1 MSATP
6 RGLAP
11 AVVKLGG
18 SRLDALDLDARQAV
32 DAPDPLDALDEP
44 WWDDL
49 AGHARR
55 RPLILVHGWS
65 RPLRRLDPRHGRPGA
80 MLRDRY
86 GNESRWTTPEVLDD
100 IKTVGSALGADIVA
114 RLTKRE
120 VTADHLLGSDGL
132 ISAGPGERL
141 WWQGNRLVERENL
154 VGPPTGVNTG
164 LLERTRPGHVCVV
177 TPLARNAAG
186 QEVNTDA
193 DRAAA
198 AIAGAAGAQVLV
210 LLTDVPH
217 LRVDGSPVRHI
228 TREAVIRLRD
238 TVATGGM
245 RKKLRAACEALD
257 RRVPRVVIGNDTVTA
272 LLATRT
278 GTLVTRA

>member
-1 MSATP
+1 M
-6 RGLAP
+6 
-11 AVVKLGG
+11 
-18 SRLDALDLDARQAV
+18 
-32 DAPDPLDALDEP
+32 
-44 WWDDL
+44 
-49 AGHARR
+49 
-55 RPLILVHGWS
+55 
-65 RPLRRLDPRHGRPGA
+65 
-80 MLRDRY
+80 
-86 GNESRWTTPEVLDD
+86 
-100 IKTVGSALGADIVA
+100 
-114 RLTKRE
+114 
-120 VTADHLLGSDGL
+120 
-132 ISAGPGERL
+132 
-141 WWQGNRLVERENL
+141 
-154 VGPPTGVNTG
+154 NTG
-164 LLERTRPGHVCVV
+164 LLERARPGHVCVV

-198 AIAGAAGAQVLV
+198 AIAGATGAQVLV

-228 TREAVIRLRD
+228 TREAAIRLRD

-257 RRVPRVVIGNDTVTA
+257 RRVPRVVIGNDMVTA

>member
-32 DAPDPLDALDEP
+32 DAHDAADPLDALDALDALDEP

-65 RPLRRLDPRHGRPGA
+65 RPLRRFDPRRGRPGT

-86 GNESRWTTPEVLDD
+86 GNQSRWTTPEVLDD

-132 ISAGPGERL
+132 SEPGRANAC
-141 WWQGNRLVERENL
+141 GGR
-154 VGPPTGVNTG
+154 GTGSWRG
-164 LLERTRPGHVCVV
+164 RTSSVH
-177 TPLARNAAG
+177 
-186 QEVNTDA
+186 
-193 DRAAA
+193 
-198 AIAGAAGAQVLV
+198 
-210 LLTDVPH
+210 
-217 LRVDGSPVRHI
+217 
-228 TREAVIRLRD
+228 
-238 TVATGGM
+238 
-245 RKKLRAACEALD
+245 
-257 RRVPRVVIGNDTVTA
+257 PRV
-272 LLATRT
+272 
-278 GTLVTRA
+278 